1 MDMTNFN
8 SLRKMNESK
17 VDGVNRGTNTYR
29 VDLSLIHEE
38 EEFNTRE
45 YDSPRVQAQIN
56 TYCQAYLAADAA
68 YDADPKNSPN
78 PGDACGDFEV
88 RVENG
93 VIYATEGHL
102 RRRAALQ
109 AIQMGAEHITSVLVK
124 EDKSKTKADSRARIQ
139 TSQDNLKLTPLEQA
153 RNYRNMRELDKL
165 SPAEIASKVNKETV
179 HVIQTLQLLEL
190 PEEII
195 AYIRAGTIAAHPARE
210 LVRDYG
216 AEQALALI
224 KAGEEIVEEGK
235 KVTPK
240 IIAQAKQLLSNQ
252 PEVAVNEG
260 DQNGVGGDTAK
271 EEDSPEPAKAPAAP
285 AARTAPLQ
293 RKPLQRLSS
302 KVVSELRTASL
313 SLSQRLVQSASSI
326 RLDTLADDDE
336 VSLNVSMNKAE
347 LVQWMEFQ
355 QKLAT
360 DEGQGG
366 EQGDGKKQLP
376 LLRPEAWKD
385 FDYPATH
392 EEYTDLQD
400 RFEGMAQDLGLSPGE
415 KDEAWEYLCQHGK
428 EQDLKN
434 LRHMRDAIKI
444 ALGETD

>member
-1 MDMTNFN
+1 M
-8 SLRKMNESK
+8 
-17 VDGVNRGTNTYR
+17 RG
-29 VDLSLIHEE
+29 
-38 EEFNTRE
+38 
-45 YDSPRVQAQIN
+45 
-56 TYCQAYLAADAA
+56 
-68 YDADPKNSPN
+68 
-78 PGDACGDFEV
+78 
-88 RVENG
+88 
-93 VIYATEGHL
+93 
-102 RRRAALQ
+102 
-109 AIQMGAEHITSVLVK
+109 
-124 EDKSKTKADSRARIQ
+124 
-139 TSQDNLKLTPLEQA
+139 
-153 RNYRNMRELDKL
+153 NMH
-165 SPAEIASKVNKETV
+165 ASKVNKETV

-271 EEDSPEPAKAPAAP
+271 EEGSPAPAKVP

-293 RKPLQRLSS
+293 RKPVQRLSS

-326 RLDTLADDDE
+326 RLDSLADDDE

-415 KDEAWEYLCQHGK
+415 KDEAWEYLRQHGK

>member
-109 AIQMGAEHITSVLVK
+109 AIQMGAKHITSVLVK

-153 RNYRNMRELDKL
+153 RNYRNMRDLDKL
-165 SPAEIASKVNKETV
+165 TPAEIASKVNKETV

-240 IIAQAKQLLSNQ
+240 IIEQAKQLLSNQ
-252 PEVAVNEG
+252 PEVAVNED
-260 DQNGVGGDTAK
+260 DQNGVGGDTSK
-271 EEDSPEPAKAPAAP
+271 EKGAPAQAP
-285 AARTAPLQ
+285 AARTTPLQ
-293 RKPLQRLSS
+293 RKPVQRLSS

-313 SLSQRLVQSASSI
+313 SLSQRLVQSASNI
-326 RLDTLADDDE
+326 RLDSLADDDE
-336 VSLNVSMNKAE
+336 VSLKVSMNKAE

-392 EEYTDLQD
+392 EEYADLQD
-400 RFEGMAQDLGLSPGE
+400 RFEGMAQDIGLSPGE
-415 KDEAWEYLCQHGK
+415 KDEAWEHLCKHGK

-444 ALGETD
+444 ALGETN

>member
-17 VDGVNRGTNTYR
+17 VEGVNRGTNTYR
-29 VDLSLIHEE
+29 VDLALIHEE

-45 YDSPRVQAQIN
+45 YDTPRVRDQIN
-56 TYCQAYLAADAA
+56 IYCQAYLAADAA

-109 AIQMGAEHITSVLVK
+109 AIQMGAKHITSVLVK

-153 RNYRNMRELDKL
+153 RNYKNMRDLDKL
-165 SPAEIASKVNKETV
+165 TPAEIATKVNKETV

-195 AYIRAGTIAAHPARE
+195 AFIRTGTIAAHPARE

-224 KAGEEIVEEGK
+224 KLGEGIVEEGK

-240 IIAQAKQLLSNQ
+240 IIAQAKELLANQLPDQTANADQ
-252 PEVAVNEG
+252 QGAGEG
-260 DQNGVGGDTAK
+260 GKSDT
-271 EEDSPEPAKAPAAP
+271 DKAPVSKS
-285 AARTAPLQ
+285 APLQ
-293 RKPLQRLSS
+293 RKPVQRLSS
-302 KVVSELRTASL
+302 KVVSELRSASV
-313 SLSQRLVQSASSI
+313 SLSQRLAQSAASI
-326 RLDTLADDDE
+326 RLENLADDDE
-336 VSLNVSMNKAE
+336 ISLNVSMNKSE
-347 LVQWMEFQ
+347 LMKWLEFQ
-355 QKLAT
+355 QKLST
-360 DEGQGG
+360 EEGQGN
-366 EQGDGKKQLP
+366 EQGNQQGDSSKQIPLVLPTAWDG
-376 LLRPEAWKD
+376 
-385 FDYPATH
+385 FDYPATQ
-392 EEYTDLQD
+392 EEYTDLKD
-400 RFEGMAQDLGLSPGE
+400 RFESMTNDLGLTPGE
-415 KDEAWEYLCQHGK
+415 KDEAWAYLCEHGK

-434 LRHMRDAIKI
+434 LRHMREAIKI
-444 ALGETD
+444 ATGEA

>member
-1 MDMTNFN
+1 MDMTKFN
-8 SLRKMNESK
+8 SLRKMTESK

-29 VDLSLIHEE
+29 VELSLINEE
-38 EEFNTRE
+38 EGFNTRD
-45 YDSPRVQAQIN
+45 YDSERVKSQIDL
-56 TYCQAYLAADAA
+56 YCLAYLAADAA
-68 YDADPKNSPN
+68 YEADPKNNPN
-78 PGDACGDFEV
+78 PGDVCGDFEV
-88 RVENG
+88 RVENS
-93 VIYATEGHL
+93 VIYVTEGHL
-102 RRRAALQ
+102 RRRAALK
-109 AIQMGAEHITSVLVK
+109 AIQMGAKNITSVPVK

-139 TSQDNLKLTPLEQA
+139 TSQDNLQMTPMEQA
-153 RNYRNMRELDKL
+153 RNYKNMRDEDGL
-165 SPAEIASKVNKETV
+165 SPAEIASKVNKKTV

-190 PEEII
+190 PEEILALI
-195 AYIRAGTIAAHPARE
+195 NDGTIKPHPARE

-216 AEQALALI
+216 AEQALTLI
-224 KAGEEIVEEGK
+224 KTGKAIVEDGK
-235 KVTPK
+235 SVTPK
-240 IIAQAKQLLSNQ
+240 VIEQAKQILSNQ

-271 EEDSPEPAKAPAAP
+271 EEGSPAPAKAPAAP
-285 AARTAPLQ
+285 VARTAPLQ
-293 RKPLQRLSS
+293 RKPVQRLSS
-302 KVVSELRTASL
+302 KVVNELRTASL

-336 VSLNVSMNKAE
+336 VSLSVTMNKAE
-347 LVQWMEFQ
+347 LVKWVEFQ

-415 KDEAWEYLCQHGK
+415 KDEAWGYLCKHGK